1 MQVSPGEGVA
11 VNKLRARSWIGAAS
25 IALWLV
31 ALACSSGDD
40 SSGGAGR
47 GADDAAA
54 ASGGESPASRTC
66 DQGAT
71 QDRVEAAAVAGTPN
85 DLTITSFDGTRIR
98 AHWFPAPTA
107 STGDR
112 APTVLMGPGW
122 SLPGATPATDGGD
135 GGTNPV
141 SSGALDIGTLNEAGY
156 NVLTW
161 DPRGFG
167 ASTGTVTVNDPDHE
181 GRDVQVL
188 LDWVATQPEA
198 RLDTQGD
205 PRTGMVG
212 ASYGGGIQLTVA
224 GIDCR
229 VDALVPNVAWHSLE
243 TSLFRNE
250 TVKAGWARLLNAA
263 ASGADRDPHLVE
275 ADTGL
280 TTGVVDDE
288 TIEWFRDRGPGD
300 LVDQITAPTLLVHG
314 TVDTLFTPGE
324 AVANFTALRAAGTP
338 VAMHWYCGGHGT
350 CLTDPGDP
358 ALVIERTLAW
368 LDHYVGDD
376 PEADTGPVV
385 DIVDQDGRR
394 WVGDDF
400 PHEADDPLTAH
411 GDGGTLALTADSV
424 AGPIT
429 PAGSDDML
437 AGLVAGFTPGR
448 ADRAV
453 ETTLEADRDA
463 LILGAPHV
471 TLTYRGT
478 TPDGPEPTRVFAQIV
493 DDQSGGHV
501 FGNQITPVPLTLD
514 GDEHT
519 AQVDLEVVAHHLVQ
533 GARVTLQ
540 LVATTPAY
548 AAPRL
553 GGELTVTDVTLALPT
568 TDDLSPASD

>member
-1 MQVSPGEGVA
+1 M
-11 VNKLRARSWIGAAS
+11 NKLRAHSWIRAAS
-25 IALWLV
+25 TALLLAAV
-31 ALACSSGDD
+31 ACSSGDD
-40 SSGGAGR
+40 SSGGDSSA

-54 ASGGESPASRTC
+54 ASGDEVPASRTC
-66 DQGAT
+66 DQGAS
-71 QDRVEAAAVAGTPN
+71 QDRVEAAPVAGTPS
-85 DLTITSFDGTRIR
+85 DHTITSFDGTRIR
-98 AHWFPAPTA
+98 AHWFPAPTT
-107 STGDR
+107 STGER
-112 APTVLMGPGW
+112 APTMLMGPGW
-122 SLPGATPATDGGD
+122 SLPGATLAADGGDGGD

-141 SSGALDIGTLNEAGY
+141 SSGALDIGRLNEAGY

-188 LDWVATQPEA
+188 LDWVATQHEA

-205 PRTGMVG
+205 PRAGMVG

-250 TVKAGWARLLNAA
+250 TVKAGWARLLDTAA
-263 ASGADRDPHLVE
+263 AGADRDPHLVE
-275 ADTGL
+275 AADAGL
-280 TTGVVDDE
+280 TTGVLDDDM
-288 TIEWFRDRGPGD
+288 IEWFRDRGPGD

-324 AVANFTALRAAGTP
+324 AVANFTALRSAGTP
-338 VAMHWYCGGHGT
+338 VAMLWYCGGHGA

-358 ALVIERTLAW
+358 AIVTERTLAW
-368 LDHYVGDD
+368 LDHYLHDN

-394 WVGDDF
+394 WVGDDL
-400 PHEADDPLTAH
+400 PDGADDPLTAR
-411 GDGGTLALTADSV
+411 GDGGALALTADSV

-429 PAGSDDML
+429 PAGSDDIL

-453 ETTLEADRDA
+453 EMTLEADRDA
-463 LILGAPHV
+463 LVLGAPRV

-478 TPDGPEPTRVFAQIV
+478 TPDGPEPTRMFAQLV
-493 DDQSGGHV
+493 DDESGGHV

-519 AQVDLEVVAHHLVQ
+519 AQVDLEVVAHHLVE
-533 GARVTLQ
+533 GARVILQ

-548 AAPRL
+548 ATPRL
-553 GGELTVTDVTLALPT
+553 GGELTVTDIALELPT
-568 TDDLSPASD
+568 TDDLSPAPDD

>member
-1 MQVSPGEGVA
+1 
-11 VNKLRARSWIGAAS
+11 VNKLRARPWIGAAS
-25 IALWLV
+25 TALLLAAV
-31 ALACSSGDD
+31 ACSSGD
-40 SSGGAGR
+40 GLAG

-54 ASGGESPASRTC
+54 TSGDETPVSRAC

-71 QDRVEAAAVAGTPN
+71 QDRVGAAPVAGTPS
-85 DLTITSFDGTRIR
+85 DRTITSFDGTRIR

-107 STGDR
+107 STGDP

-122 SLPGATPATDGGD
+122 SLPGATLATDAGD

-141 SSGALDIGTLNEAGY
+141 SSGALGIGTLNEAGY

-181 GRDVQVL
+181 GHDVQVL
-188 LDWVATQPEA
+188 LDWVATQPDA
-198 RLDTQGD
+198 RLDTEGD
-205 PRTGMVG
+205 PRAGMVG

-243 TSLFRNE
+243 TSLFRNK
-250 TVKAGWARLLNAA
+250 TVKAGWAGLLNTA
-263 ASGADRDPHLVE
+263 ASSADRDPHLVE
-275 ADTGL
+275 AADTGL
-280 TTGVVDDE
+280 TTGVLDDE

-324 AVANFTALRAAGTP
+324 AVTNFTALRSAGTP
-338 VAMHWYCGGHGT
+338 VAMLWYCGGHGA

-358 ALVIERTLAW
+358 ALVTERTLAW
-368 LDHYVGDD
+368 LDHYLGGDA
-376 PEADTGPVV
+376 EADTGPVV
-385 DIVDQDGRR
+385 EIVDQDGRR

-400 PHEADDPLTAH
+400 PDGADDPLTAE
-411 GDGGTLALTADSV
+411 GLGETLALTAESV

-437 AGLVAGFTPGR
+437 ARLVAGITPGR

-453 ETTLEADRDA
+453 ELTLEADRDT
-463 LILGAPHV
+463 LVLGAPRV
-471 TLTYRGT
+471 RLTYRGT

-493 DDQSGGHV
+493 DDESGHV
-501 FGNQITPVPLTLD
+501 LGNQITPVPITLD

-519 AQVDLEVVAHHLVQ
+519 AEVHLEVVAHHVVE
-533 GARVTLQ
+533 GVRVTLQ

-548 AAPRL
+548 ATPRL
-553 GGELTVTDVTLALPT
+553 GGELTVTDVALELPT
-568 TDDLSPASD
+568 TDDLSPTFDE